1 MASVT
6 SSRAIGSD
14 DLQSSLDSKKV
25 ITECCE
31 CSGSCRFQMVHSG
44 YSTPASFVTTSPRGV
59 ELRISPENAEEKFS
73 PQSICC
79 VSFPYRTSFCA
90 FLGCLMDVRL
100 LSSGER
106 RLTVSIPQ
114 QLMTTNLRQSF
125 RVPVI
130 KDSGLQSLIRTAV
143 DQTYDVVVRDIAD
156 AGIEI
161 EFSVGNVPELTV
173 GRFLDVELRFRDET
187 IQRRG
192 EVRRV
197 TGNKVG
203 LAFNPQPEDE
213 QENQQAIRMNG
224 LVLAIQQ
231 LWLRSRL
238 K

>member
-1 MASVT
+1 
-6 SSRAIGSD
+6 
-14 DLQSSLDSKKV
+14 
-25 ITECCE
+25 
-31 CSGSCRFQMVHSG
+31 
-44 YSTPASFVTTSPRGV
+44 
-59 ELRISPENAEEKFS
+59 
-73 PQSICC
+73 
-79 VSFPYRTSFCA
+79 
-90 FLGCLMDVRL
+90 
-100 LSSGER
+100 
-106 RLTVSIPQ
+106 
-114 QLMTTNLRQSF
+114 MTTNLRQSF

-130 KDSGLQSLIRTAV
+130 KDSGLRSLIRTAD
-143 DQTYDVVVRDIAD
+143 DQTYDDVVVRDIAD